1 MTSTILIRTALYA
14 IARHKGRSL
23 LTILGIMI
31 GVAAIIITF
40 SIGRGAEERVRSQIL
55 TMGEGA
61 AYIIPGNIITR
72 GAVRSSLVKPVR
84 LTESDMYAI
93 RDQVPEIKEISR
105 MTHTLELL
113 EFKGIAV
120 KERVLGTDANV
131 LKINK
136 NKLKWGEFFNPTHV
150 ENRINVAV
158 LGEKIAEKFFGT
170 EYPIGQTIRIS
181 GYPFI
186 VIGVIKHQEHFWGT
200 EDINMRTFV
209 PFTVAKKYFTDNT
222 EAPEYKDIGAT
233 TLGDEDLGAIA
244 LSFYKMVDSKIAL
257 RKIKRI
263 LRFRHNIDP
272 EEEDDFTM
280 LDQESITEAAER
292 ASSVIKL
299 FGLIAASISL
309 LVGGIGIMNI
319 MLVSVQERTKEI
331 GIRLAIG
338 ATQGIIQL
346 QFLLEAMILSGFGGI
361 IGILLGL
368 IGQLFISHT
377 TNLPYIIEL
386 GPLILSFFCTL
397 LIGIFFGYYP
407 ARKASLLNPIDALLE
422 R

>member
-1 MTSTILIRTALYA
+1 MTSIILIRTALYA

-55 TMGEGA
+55 TMGESA
-61 AYIIPGNIITR
+61 AYIIPGNVITR
-72 GAVRSSLVKPVR
+72 GAVRSSLAKPVQ
-84 LTESDMYAI
+84 LTESDMYSI

-113 EFKGIAV
+113 ENKGITV
-120 KERVLGTDANV
+120 KERVLGTDANA

-136 NKLKWGEFFNPTHV
+136 NKLKWGKFFNPTHI
-150 ENRINVAV
+150 ENRANVAV
-158 LGEKIAEKFFGT
+158 LGEKIAEKLFGI
-170 EYPIGQTIRIS
+170 EYPIGQTIRIN
-181 GYPFI
+181 GHQFTI
-186 VIGVIKHQEHFWGT
+186 IGVIEHQGHFWGT
-200 EDINMRTFV
+200 EDLNMRTFV
-209 PFTVAKKYFTDNT
+209 PFTVAKKYFTDT
-222 EAPEYKDIGAT
+222 VEEPEYKDIGAT
-233 TLGDEDLGAIA
+233 TLGEEDLGAIA
-244 LSFYKMVDSKIAL
+244 LDFYKTVDSKIAL

-263 LRFRHNIDP
+263 LRFRHHVDP
-272 EEEDDFTM
+272 EEEDDFTIF
-280 LDQESITEAAER
+280 DQESITEAAER
-292 ASSVIKL
+292 ASAVIKL

-346 QFLLEAMILSGFGGI
+346 QFLLESMILSGFGGI

-368 IGQLFISHT
+368 IGQFLISYT
-377 TNLPYIIEL
+377 TNLPHIIEL
-386 GPLILSFFCTL
+386 EPLILSFFCTL
-397 LIGIFFGYYP
+397 LVGIFFGYYP